1 MSITIDE
8 QDITRARNSFSDIH
22 KGDTIRGL
30 IRGVS
35 ASGLTHYV
43 SLVFPSGRGELS
55 HLTWSVG
62 VLTGHKVI
70 NYHGYNAIK
79 MHGGGYDKVFQLVY
93 ELGLVLHNDGYY
105 YRSDLV

>member
-1 MSITIDE
+1 MSITISESDVKYARDSFKDIAQDE
-8 QDITRARNSFSDIH
+8 R
-22 KGDTIRGL
+22 IRGL

-43 SLVFPSGRGELS
+43 SLMYPSGKGELS
-55 HLTWSVG
+55 HLTWAVG
-62 VLTGHKVI
+62 ILTGHKVV

-93 ELGLVLHNDGYY
+93 EVGLVLHNDGYY